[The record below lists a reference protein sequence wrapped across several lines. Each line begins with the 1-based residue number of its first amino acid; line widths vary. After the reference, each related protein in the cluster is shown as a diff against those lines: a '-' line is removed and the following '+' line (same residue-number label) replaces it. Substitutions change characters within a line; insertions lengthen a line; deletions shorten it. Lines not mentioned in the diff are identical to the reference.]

1 MSYVILSASK
11 GVSLLQHFCCRTLL
25 LLQRERGGCR
35 TLRCYWQG
43 SASWRGTCN
52 LPLPAACSPRPG
64 LSVVPQNPGL
74 PVPSLCYCTGLS
86 RGCT

>member
-1 MSYVILSASK
+1 MSYVILPASK

-52 LPLPAACSPRPG
+52 LPLPG
-64 LSVVPQNPGL
+64 LSVVPQSPGL
-74 PVPSLCYCTGLS
+74 AVPSLCYCAGLS